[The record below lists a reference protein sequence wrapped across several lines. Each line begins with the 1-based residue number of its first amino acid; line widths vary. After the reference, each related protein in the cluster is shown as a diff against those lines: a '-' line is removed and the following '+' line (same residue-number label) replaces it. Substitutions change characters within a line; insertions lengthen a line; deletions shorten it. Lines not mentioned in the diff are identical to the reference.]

1 MVHFTFPK
9 GNDADC
15 LQMQAD
21 ITAQTYGADE
31 LFTKNHVLSKA
42 TKYI

>member
-1 MVHFTFPK
+1 
-9 GNDADC
+9 
-15 LQMQAD
+15 MQAD

-31 LFTKNHVLSKA
+31 LFTENHLLSEM